1 MKTIKI
7 SFASS
12 KELEN
17 DRDAFGNLI
26 LRLGK
31 VYKKRGIKLEL
42 FELEDNDAAY
52 NNCCKQNEYNDQVQ
66 SSDMFLAVFHLV
78 GGKFTIEKFNIATS
92 EFKKKGAPKAY
103 VYCKKLSDG
112 EVESPELY
120 EFKSRLADELGHFW
134 CEYANRDT
142 LLLHF
147 VMQLLKQVSIT
158 GLDLATEGDDVVLDG
173 EHLVSMN
180 SIPFAINNKEYV
192 HMRDSLMSCME
203 KRDAARIKAQ
213 NDPDNDAVQN
223 ELQDRINE
231 YNEMRKKFTSYQTL
245 LLSTA
250 QRIPQLQTE
259 AINNRMRRAIE
270 AFNEGR
276 VDQANIILKEVEEDA
291 DNAFEKYKEALNI
304 VEQQRNLVVNSI
316 VEILLKATMVVA
328 DITKSADER
337 YELANSLYIKASEMA
352 KGVDCDVNLRA
363 KILFEYATLLS
374 NFGHYDEAIDSY
386 LSIFELQTNSL
397 NSTLE
402 YDDAMINTLIGENY
416 SKLSKYDDSLKYYN
430 NALDI
435 CKSKSGD
442 DSLNIATLYKKIGS
456 IHYDLCSYDT
466 ALDYYLKALEIQ
478 NEVLCDH
485 IDTALTY
492 SELSKIYKQIGELN
506 KAKNNMLKALEIA
519 KKCNS
524 DFNDKDLAIPNAAG
538 TLFIDYDNDIALE
551 QFQVCLAI
559 CILKNG
565 PKHPAT
571 AKYYSEVGKC
581 YDSMNQFDKALYY
594 LNKALQINEYSLG
607 STHPTVAQSYVDLG
621 VHYEYLADDGSGASI
636 EKDSVVWSN
645 YCQAI
650 DFYEKA
656 IAIHNKV
663 LETNNPDVALILV
676 KIATIYG
683 KFGFDNNEN
692 AHSVKEKSELYNTK
706 YECSEPMYFTKAL
719 KYLEDALKI
728 QMANYGENHLDTAA
742 TNKLIAYIYYCLCQ
756 YENAQAYCSKAYQT
770 QQQLLGSDHRKTEE
784 TRELWGKIN
793 STINESE
800 RGCISKLHWSLK
812 IVLALVSL
820 VIFILFL
827 PITLLW
833 LFLFWKK
840 NVKKYRLKHQSKRE
854 SNGEL

>member
-7 SFASS
+7 FFASS
-12 KELEN
+12 KELED
-17 DRDAFGNLI
+17 DREAFGNLI
-26 LRLGK
+26 RILSNTCK
-31 VYKKRGIKLEL
+31 NQGIALDLEY
-42 FELEDNDAAY
+42 EDYDAVY
-52 NNCCKQNEYNDQVQ
+52 NNPRKQDEYNDQVR

-78 GGKFTIEKFNIATS
+78 GEKFTIEEFKIATE

-112 EVESPELY
+112 EVESPELTA
-120 EFKSRLADELGHFW
+120 FKNKLADELGHFW
-134 CEYANRDT
+134 CEFANRDT
-142 LLLHF
+142 LQLHF
-147 VMQLLKQVSIT
+147 VMQLLKQLSIS
-158 GLDLATEGDDVVLDG
+158 GLNLATEGDYIVLDG
-173 EHLVSMN
+173 QQLMSMN

-192 HMRDSLMSCME
+192 QMRDSLLSCQ
-203 KRDAARIKAQ
+203 KSVDAARERAL
-213 NDPDNDAVQN
+213 NDPKNDELQN
-223 ELQDRINE
+223 QLQDRINE
-231 YNEMRKKFTSYQTL
+231 SNEKRVAFKSYQTL

-250 QRIPQLQTE
+250 QRISQLQTE
-259 AINNRMRRAIE
+259 TINNRMRRAIE
-270 AFNEGR
+270 AFNGGR
-276 VDQANIILKEVEEDA
+276 VTEANIILEEVEEDA

-337 YELANSLYIKASEMA
+337 YELANSLYIKAGEMA

-478 NEVLCDH
+478 NKILCDH

-492 SELSKIYKQIGELN
+492 SELAKIYKHIGELEEV
-506 KAKNNMLKALEIA
+506 KNHMLKALEIA
-519 KKCNS
+519 KECNS
-524 DFNDKDLAIPNAAG
+524 DFSDNDLPIINALG
-538 TLFIDYDNDIALE
+538 SLFIDYDNDYALE
-551 QFQVCLAI
+551 QFQECLDI
-559 CILKNG
+559 CISENG
-565 PKHPAT
+565 PKHPAA
-571 AKYYSEVGKC
+571 AKYYSEIGKC

-607 STHPTVAQSYVDLG
+607 STHPIVAQSYVDLG

-636 EKDSVVWSN
+636 EKDGVVWSN

-683 KFGFDNNEN
+683 KFGSDNNEN
-692 AHSVKEKSELYNTK
+692 AHSAKEKSELYNTK
-706 YECSEPMYFTKAL
+706 YECSEPLYFTKAL

-770 QQQLLGSDHRKTEE
+770 QQQLLGSDHPETEK

-800 RGCISKLHWSLK
+800 MGWVSKLHWSLK

-820 VIFILFL
+820 VIIILFL

-833 LFLFWKK
+833 IFLFWKK

-854 SNGEL
+854 